1 MDPKVL
7 AVIVG
12 MLLCLSSSVSSA
24 MSTGGGGNGDDT
36 SGGGP
41 ATSPPP
47 DPEGNMIDGY
57 TTTHLLD
64 PGPIKANSISEC
76 RAIAK
81 KHGFIGTAYRTSDHP
96 QDQYKNSCFFY
107 HAIDSS
113 FTGSSES
120 KDVGHKSGCT
130 DPSKTWPNCG
140 TPNILPG
147 YTNTGLSD
155 PGPNEKS
162 ESLEKCRELAKSK
175 GHKGV
180 GFRGQYHPNDTY
192 KNTCFYYT
200 TTPSEFSGN
209 PADIAHVSGCTDA
222 TKTWPNC

>member
-1 MDPKVL
+1 MDEKL
-7 AVIVG
+7 IGAM
-12 MLLCLSSSVSSA
+12 MLMMCCICSSISSA
-24 MSTGGGGNGDDT
+24 VSTGGSREDDT
-36 SGGGP
+36 GGG
-41 ATSPPP
+41 AGGGTPP

-81 KHGFIGTAYRTSDHP
+81 KHGYIGTAYRTSDHP
-96 QDQYKNSCFFY
+96 NDAFKNSCFFY

-113 FTGSSES
+113 FNGSSES

-140 TPNILPG
+140 TLTNILPG
-147 YTNTGLSD
+147 YTPSGLSD
-155 PGPNEKS
+155 PGPDEKS

-180 GFRGQYHPNDTY
+180 GFRGQYHPTDAF

-200 TTPSEFSGN
+200 TTSGDFKGN
-209 PADIAHVSGCTDA
+209 PADGAHVTACTDA